1 MNPVRQFE
9 IVIEIAKYGS
19 ISKAA
24 HTLHISQPTL
34 SKYLAKLEE
43 ELNANLFDRTT
54 IPLQPTEYGT
64 RYILAGKRI
73 LDTYQKLEKEFKKI
87 KNNSTP
93 VLKLGISP
101 SRAHYILPEITK
113 LFYNINSNTKLVV
126 KEKTIAQL
134 NSDLLQGELDLII
147 SLFCDGTKQ
156 FNSIHLFSEKILL
169 AVPNK
174 YAKYTTNEILAECPF
189 INTGSGLNI
198 SNLLINI
205 LYKYGTNKPIMEV
218 QSIESAI
225 SMANQGI
232 GAALVPSYIK
242 NHGHYD
248 NVTYI
253 ELPEDLDLKGNFDLN
268 RQICVFYNKNKE
280 LTPSEIDF
288 INICKNI
295 QF

>member
-1 MNPVRQFE
+1 M
-9 IVIEIAKYGS
+9 
-19 ISKAA
+19 
-24 HTLHISQPTL
+24 
-34 SKYLAKLEE
+34 
-43 ELNANLFDRTT
+43 
-54 IPLQPTEYGT
+54 
-64 RYILAGKRI
+64 
-73 LDTYQKLEKEFKKI
+73 
-87 KNNSTP
+87 
-93 VLKLGISP
+93 KLGISP

-218 QSIESAI
+218 QSIESAM

-232 GAALVPSYIK
+232 GGALVPSYIK